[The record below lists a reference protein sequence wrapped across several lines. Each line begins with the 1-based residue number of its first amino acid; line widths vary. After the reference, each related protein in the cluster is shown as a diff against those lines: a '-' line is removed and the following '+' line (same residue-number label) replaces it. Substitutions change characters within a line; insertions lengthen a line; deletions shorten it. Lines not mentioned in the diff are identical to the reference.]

1 MEPDDFDPDAFDDI
15 ILSTGTSMDDT
26 YTIDINDYT
35 TSTVNISS
43 ITANTTISDDW
54 VFETTRDKKR
64 TALRNSGDIPVDI
77 WAKMYNNRVIG
88 TDDD

>member
-1 MEPDDFDPDAFDDI
+1 MNPDEFDLSAFDDI
-15 ILSTGTSMDDT
+15 VLSTGTTIDDT

-64 TALRNSGDIPVDI
+64 IALRNSGDIPVDI

>member
-1 MEPDDFDPDAFDDI
+1 MEPDDFDLDAFDDI

-35 TSTVNISS
+35 TSTVDISS
-43 ITANTTISDDW
+43 ITASTIDTTDW
-54 VFETTRDKKR
+54 VFETSRDKKR
-64 TALRNSGDIPVDI
+64 TALRNSGEIPVDI

-88 TDDD
+88 IDDD

>member
-1 MEPDDFDPDAFDDI
+1 MNPDDFDLSAFDDI
-15 ILSTGTSMDDT
+15 VLSTGTSMDDT

-35 TSTVNISS
+35 TSTVDISS
-43 ITANTTISDDW
+43 ITASTITSDDW

>member
-1 MEPDDFDPDAFDDI
+1 MNPDEFDLDVFDDI
-15 ILSTGTSMDDT
+15 VLSTGTTMDDT
-26 YTIDINDYT
+26 HTIDINDYT
-35 TSTVNISS
+35 TSTVDISG
-43 ITANTTISDDW
+43 ITATTITSDDW
-54 VFETTRDKKR
+54 VFESSRDKNR

>member
-1 MEPDDFDPDAFDDI
+1 MNPDEFDLSAFDDI
-15 ILSTGTSMDDT
+15 VLSTGTTMDDA

-35 TSTVNISS
+35 TSTVDISS
-43 ITANTTISDDW
+43 ITASTITSDDW

>member
-1 MEPDDFDPDAFDDI
+1 MEPDDFDLDAFDDI
-15 ILSTGTSMDDT
+15 ILSTGTSIDDT

-35 TSTVNISS
+35 TSTVDISS
-43 ITANTTISDDW
+43 ITASTITSDDW
-54 VFETTRDKKR
+54 VFETSRDKKR
-64 TALRNSGDIPVDI
+64 TALRNSGEIPVDI

>member
-1 MEPDDFDPDAFDDI
+1 MNPDEFDLSAFDDI
-15 ILSTGTSMDDT
+15 VLSTGTSMDDT

-35 TSTVNISS
+35 TSTVDISS
-43 ITANTTISDDW
+43 ITASTITSDDW